1 MKTQAINQQM
11 SYFQSALKQIQN
23 IIIPEEKSG
32 IELLEELAASHCK
45 ECGCDLSDHRST
57 MNEEYCI
64 DCYNEMHRQDVAFES
79 QREK

>member
-1 MKTQAINQQM
+1 MKTLFERLGDVFNP
-11 SYFQSALKQIQN
+11 N
-23 IIIPEEKSG
+23 TEKSG

-64 DCYNEMHRQDVAFES
+64 DCYNEMHRQDIAFES